1 MALLGPD
8 GRPLQRPQQIR
19 RSGRNYL
26 EGVHQW
32 AGNLVR
38 QDSLGIDTYQ
48 RMVDTDE
55 TVGAGLDFLAIS
67 ACAKLGQY
75 THPKRRYQRFIQDC
89 FEGMRGSLAMAVRDM
104 LSALWAG
111 FSVTEVCL
119 RPEGGRWMLDQLA
132 TLNPTSVT
140 FGLDLQPKSRTYG
153 EVEHIWQWRYSA
165 WEAHLDPRQVV
176 HYVHQQRFGN
186 PYGQSRLKRAYAPW
200 FLKTNLLPAWGQAME
215 RYAAPL
221 TVGKTT
227 NIGQEME
234 DDEGVITTR
243 GQYMVDRLKELI
255 SGACVAIEEGEEI
268 SFQGLTTP
276 VGENHEAA
284 QNHLNKM
291 ILRSLLLPSLVFDN
305 TDTGSYSLGEKH
317 YDVYIMGLD
326 YLLLEVTEALLEQL
340 VRPLLWW
347 NFGWDGEL
355 GEFARPPLQPE
366 DQQKLIQGFV
376 ELTNAGY
383 MSPENKPDLDYVRE
397 KVGLEIVESLPYSSP
412 ALPARPAAPSEEPD
426 GDDED
431 GDGSP
436 GPEPEHPAEM
446 RMRLLR
452 GVEATV

>member
-19 RSGRNYL
+19 RAGRNYL

-32 AGNLVR
+32 ASNLVR

-55 TVGAGLDFLAIS
+55 TVGAGLDFLCMS
-67 ACAKLGQY
+67 VCAKLGEY
-75 THPKRRYQRFIQDC
+75 THPRARYQRFIRDC
-89 FEGMRGSLAMAVRDM
+89 FEGMRGSLGMAVRDM

-119 RPEGGRWMLDQLA
+119 RPEGGRWLLDQLA
-132 TLNPTSVT
+132 TLNPASVT
-140 FGLDLQPKSRTYG
+140 FGLDLKPGSQTYG
-153 EVEHIWQWRYSA
+153 EVEHVWQWRYSA
-165 WEAHLDPRQVV
+165 WESHLDPRQVI

-200 FLKTNLLPAWGQAME
+200 FLKTNLLTSWGQAVE
-215 RYAAPL
+215 RHGAPL
-221 TVGKTT
+221 TIGKTT
-227 NIGQEME
+227 NLSQEME
-234 DDEGVITTR
+234 DEDGVVTTR
-243 GQYMVDRLKELI
+243 GEYMVERLRELI

-268 SFQGLTTP
+268 SFQGLGRA
-276 VGENHEAA
+276 VGEDFENA

-305 TDTGSYSLGEKH
+305 TDTGSYSLGDKH
-317 YDVYIMGLD
+317 YDVFIMSLD

-347 NFGWDGEL
+347 NFGWDGDL
-355 GEFARPPLQPE
+355 GEFTRPPLQPE
-366 DQQKLIQGFV
+366 DRAAIVKMFID
-376 ELTNAGY
+376 LTTAGY
-383 MSPENKPDLDYVRE
+383 MSPENKPDLDHVRE
-397 KVGLEIVESLPYSSP
+397 VAGLEIVESLPYSAP
-412 ALPARPAAPSEEPD
+412 ALPAQSAAPAEEPD
-426 GDDED
+426 GDDEEED
-431 GDGSP
+431 SP
-436 GPEPEHPAEM
+436 TPEQPAEM

-452 GVEATV
+452 GVEATA

>member
-8 GRPLQRPQQIR
+8 GRPILRPQQIR
-19 RSGRNYL
+19 RAGRNYL
-26 EGVHQW
+26 DGVHQW

-38 QDSLGIDTYQ
+38 QDSLGIDTYR

-132 TLNPTSVT
+132 TLDPTSVT

-153 EVEHIWQWRYSA
+153 EVEHIWQWRHSA

-176 HYVHQQRFGN
+176 HYVHQQQFGN

-317 YDVYIMGLD
+317 YDIYIMGLD

-355 GEFARPPLQPE
+355 GEFTRPPLQPE
-366 DQQKLIQGFV
+366 DRAAITKSV
-376 ELTNAGY
+376 VDLTNAGY
-383 MSPENKPDLDYVRE
+383 MSPENKSDLDYVRE
-397 KVGLEIVESLPYSSP
+397 KVGLEIVESLPYSAP
-412 ALPARPAAPSEEPD
+412 ALPARPAAPAEEPD
-426 GDDED
+426 GDDEG

-436 GPEPEHPAEM
+436 GHEPEHPAEM